1 MNFRMYF
8 GMALP
13 MCFICSLVLFVL
25 AILID
30 IIIFTF
36 NKRKMY
42 ILCIRRKIIKVHTFK
57 EVLKI
62 RLRNALY
69 NFGILVLSMSFA
81 YLLVVLLT

>member
-13 MCFICSLVLFVL
+13 MCFICSLGLFIL
-25 AILID
+25 AIFVD

-69 NFGILVLSMSFA
+69 NFSILVLSMSFA

>member
-8 GMALP
+8 GMAIP

-42 ILCIRRKIIKVHTFK
+42 ILCIRRKIIKVYTFK

-69 NFGILVLSMSFA
+69 NFCILVFSMSFA

>member
-8 GMALP
+8 GIALP
-13 MCFICSLVLFVL
+13 ICFICSLGLFIL
-25 AILID
+25 ATLVD
-30 IIIFTF
+30 ITIFTF
-36 NKRKMY
+36 NKRRMY
-42 ILCIRRKIIKVHTFK
+42 VLCIRREIIKVHTFK

>member
-8 GMALP
+8 CMTIP

-42 ILCIRRKIIKVHTFK
+42 ILCIRRKIIKVYTFK

-69 NFGILVLSMSFA
+69 NFCILVFSISFA